1 VMGNRFRGWRGIVTD
16 MYRRPEKLIA
26 ALEKINQEQ
35 IARAVPADPKKKG
48 PQLGGGG
55 AIHRGSDRFLSRQ
68 QWETF
73 YWPTWKKSLQAS
85 IDLGYTPLIFAE
97 GFCDSRLEY
106 FLDFPKGSMVIRLDA
121 TDIFRA
127 KEILGGR
134 FCLMGNV
141 PQSLLQVGS
150 PVEVDEY
157 CKKLIMICGKD
168 GGYILRGATDAI
180 QDAKPENAHAMIE
193 SVEKYRP

>member
-1 VMGNRFRGWRGIVTD
+1 MGNVNQDLTGLGFPPLSEASGAAGDPAFDVMGNRFRGWRGIVTD

-106 FLDFPKGSMVIRLDA
+106 FLDFPKGSM
-121 TDIFRA
+121 
-127 KEILGGR
+127 
-134 FCLMGNV
+134 
-141 PQSLLQVGS
+141 
-150 PVEVDEY
+150 
-157 CKKLIMICGKD
+157 
-168 GGYILRGATDAI
+168 
-180 QDAKPENAHAMIE
+180 
-193 SVEKYRP
+193 